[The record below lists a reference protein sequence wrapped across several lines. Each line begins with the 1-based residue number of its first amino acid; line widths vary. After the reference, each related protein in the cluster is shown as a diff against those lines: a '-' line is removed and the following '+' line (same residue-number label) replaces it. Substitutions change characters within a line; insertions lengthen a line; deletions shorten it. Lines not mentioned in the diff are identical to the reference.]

1 MLLGIVFVVTGA
13 MTPAQIYQH
22 AHIPVLIPS
31 VMPPWGVTRVYESVD
46 LAGPGKY
53 RISFGLAPNCNGATA
68 CDGGSVTGGIREGMA
83 DLLRDSSRQSV
94 RLRDGTPATFV
105 EARCGASC
113 GDSALGFWRRRVW
126 YMLYLHAAGKADMLR
141 TANSMLPQ

>member
-1 MLLGIVFVVTGA
+1 MLLGIIFVVTGA
-13 MTPAQIYQH
+13 MTPAQIYHH
-22 AHIPVLIPS
+22 ARIPVLIPS
-31 VMPPWGVTRVYESVD
+31 VMPAWGVSRVYESVD
-46 LAGPGKY
+46 LAKRGKY

-68 CDGGSVTGGIREGMA
+68 CDGGSVTGGILDDMA
-83 DLLRDSSRQSV
+83 DLLRDPGRQSV
-94 RLRDGTPATFV
+94 RLRDGSPATFV

-113 GDSALGFWRRRVW
+113 GESELGFWRNHDW